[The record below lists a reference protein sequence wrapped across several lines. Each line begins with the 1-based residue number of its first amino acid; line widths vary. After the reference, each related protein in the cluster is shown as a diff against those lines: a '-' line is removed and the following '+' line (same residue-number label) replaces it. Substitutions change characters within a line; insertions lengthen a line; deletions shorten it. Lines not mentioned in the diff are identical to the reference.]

1 MTENDEDYDGG
12 DAASVFLGAFG
23 GGAIGASLS
32 STIIA
37 AIPGIAS
44 LFAGPA
50 ILGAIAGV
58 ALGILASK
66 VYEKF
71 KNKNNANNSEILRN
85 NLINTL
91 IKANIFKPESNNKE
105 YLNKFDTATLQ
116 KTHDKYINV

>member
-1 MTENDEDYDGG
+1 MAVAGTRWFVV
-12 DAASVFLGAFG
+12 ASPTG
-23 GGAIGASLS
+23 
-32 STIIA
+32 STISEFFNVVGTNNLNSSGSGYIN
-37 AIPGIAS
+37 
-44 LFAGPA
+44 
-50 ILGAIAGV
+50 LGAIAGV